1 MVPTKFKKNKQ
12 LLANDGMYGK
22 SVRIVH
28 GPMIE
33 YFGQKSFA
41 VWSEVWEEVGLEQ
54 DIQLPITRFYC
65 FKLLQQSSDGAIG
78 CQMQDR
84 Q

>member
-41 VWSEVWEEVGLEQ
+41 VWSEV
-54 DIQLPITRFYC
+54 
-65 FKLLQQSSDGAIG
+65 
-78 CQMQDR
+78 
-84 Q
+84 